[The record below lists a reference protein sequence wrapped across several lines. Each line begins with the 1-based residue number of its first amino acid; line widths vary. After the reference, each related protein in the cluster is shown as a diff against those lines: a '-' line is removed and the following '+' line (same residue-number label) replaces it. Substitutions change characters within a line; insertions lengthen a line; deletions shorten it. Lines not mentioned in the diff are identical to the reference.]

1 MAARLAAA
9 RAPAKRRR
17 PIPAERAHA
26 KAISAGFRTVFPAVR
41 QSRDTPLDSGRAAE

>member
-17 PIPAERAHA
+17 PILVERAHA
-26 KAISAGFRTVFPAVR
+26 KAISAGFGTVFPAVR
-41 QSRDTPLDSGRAAE
+41 RAHDTPLDSGRAAE